1 MARETRP
8 VVVRRRNKGEVEEA
22 IKDLE
27 KRGFELLHPLTMF
40 PNGCWFA
47 KMQKAVV

>member
-1 MARETRP
+1 MVREIRP

-22 IKDLE
+22 IRDLE
-27 KRGFELLHPLTMF
+27 KRGFELLHPLTRF

-47 KMQKAVV
+47 KMIKAIV

>member
-1 MARETRP
+1 MAREIRP
-8 VVVRRRNKGEVEEA
+8 VVVRRRNKGEVEVA

-27 KRGFELLHPLTMF
+27 KRGFELLHPLTKF

-47 KMQKAVV
+47 KLKENIK